1 MGDRA
6 AEIVE
11 RARALQQAGP
21 DKEVLDRLFAAMNV
35 LDLKSQALMR
45 FNGVFLALLTGF
57 WALVADGRVQALAGT
72 PTLALAAA
80 AMLAFFMSAMLCFA
94 IMRVRRRFLSLV
106 RSGADGSLDFAAE
119 AHRVA
124 AVLDARTWRF
134 MVAWTCSLTGT
145 CLVVLSVIL
154 ALTGIV

>member
-1 MGDRA
+1 MGDPA

-11 RARALQQAGP
+11 RALALQQAGP
-21 DKEVLDRLFAAMNV
+21 EKEVLDRLYGALNV

-57 WALVADGRVQALAGT
+57 WALVADGRVQALAG
-72 PTLALAAA
+72 PATLALAAA
-80 AMLAFFMSAMLCFA
+80 AMLGFFLSAMLCFA
-94 IMRVRRRFLSLV
+94 IMRVRGRFLGLV
-106 RSGADGSLDFAAE
+106 PSGADGGPDFAAE

-124 AVLDARTWRF
+124 AVLDVRTWRF
-134 MVAWTCSLTGT
+134 RVAWTCSLTGT

-154 ALTGIV
+154 ALTGLV